1 MMYMKTTILKV
12 VLCILCI
19 CIGLGVGQVVYVPD
33 LLVTANE
40 RMFTDDRG
48 VQVKIPDYPTA
59 VIPSDLRV
67 SPIIEAFGRD
77 ATAGDKMNTIMVTL
91 KKDEKSIHDRVKVRY
106 PMVVINM
113 DSPSKVLEAYT
124 KLGDI
129 FHREDIATSIVTG
142 SSDAIS
148 NALDKVISSGTE
160 KKKVLYL
167 KGVYEVP
174 LSGSLENNILTECYT
189 TSIWDTTTLNV
200 LEFDETG
207 SYANVSKEQVT
218 EFAPDVII
226 CKTDVIKRTIER
238 DLPEIDAVKSKKVF
252 SIEENNYHFEFDEY
266 HSIPAMVWVIK
277 KTYGLD
283 SPDPDKFYKWYL
295 SATKFNHK
303 F

>member
-1 MMYMKTTILKV
+1 M
-12 VLCILCI
+12 
-19 CIGLGVGQVVYVPD
+19 VYVPD

-77 ATAGDKMNTIMVTL
+77 ATARDKMNTIMVTL
-91 KKDEKSIHDRVKVRY
+91 KKDEKFIHDRVKVRY
-106 PMVVINM
+106 PIVVINM

-174 LSGSLENNILTECYT
+174 LSDSLENNILAECYT
-189 TSIWDTTTLNV
+189 TSIWDAMAPNV

-207 SYANVSKEQVT
+207 SYANVSKEHIT

-238 DLPEIDAVKSKKVF
+238 DLPEIDAVKNKKVF

>member
-1 MMYMKTTILKV
+1 MI
-12 VLCILCI
+12 
-19 CIGLGVGQVVYVPD
+19 YVPD

-77 ATAGDKMNTIMVTL
+77 ATARDKMNTIMVTL
-91 KKDEKSIHDRVKVRY
+91 KKDEKFIHDRVKVRY

-124 KLGDI
+124 KMGDI

-167 KGVYEVP
+167 RGVYEIP

-189 TSIWDTTTLNV
+189 ASIWDTMAPNA

-207 SYANVSKEQVT
+207 SYANVSKEQIT

-226 CKTDVIKRTIER
+226 CKTDVAKRTIER
-238 DLPEIDAVKSKKVF
+238 DLPDIDAVKNKKVF

-266 HSIPAMVWVIK
+266 HSIPAMIWVIK
-277 KTYGLD
+277 KTYDLD